1 MSWITWACVRRG
13 ACGNV
18 NRCHGRLVDQLLMNG
33 FSRYINL
40 TMKHKSIA
48 FDSSCLLS
56 PSTLKDTRKMPKDTA
71 SHTAWICQKSRPPTK
86 CPSHAYLTLE
96 DNLLSLG
103 AKPHWHPAD
112 PSVSEKSKVIKS
124 LKGKAAEQP
133 LAVTQNLI
141 SEEHLLSVFRVLLQ
155 S

>member
-86 CPSHAYLTLE
+86 YPSHAYLTLE

-103 AKPHWHPAD
+103 AKPHWIIAKKYMNSQYRPLYGLRF
-112 PSVSEKSKVIKS
+112 PLVTWSKDIRGFS
-124 LKGKAAEQP
+124 LKFNAINCSK
-133 LAVTQNLI
+133 
-141 SEEHLLSVFRVLLQ
+141 SS